1 MNRQFIRQA
10 LGLSMRWLLP
20 TLSILIVAVL
30 LMAFAGVFHRKVPMQ
45 PMPSAATMPAGAF
58 IATVQK
64 VSQPRFE
71 SAIGTIR
78 PVREATIASK
88 VLARVVDVTVT
99 AGQTVR
105 QGEVLVRLNDE
116 EQQARMRQAEADRDL
131 RSAEFE
137 LARIDFDRAMQLVRS
152 QSISQAELDGV
163 RTKLQTTQA
172 NLDRSNRAIE
182 ESKVFLDYTTI
193 VAPFDGKV
201 IEKSV
206 QTGDTVTPGQPMLT
220 LYDPRQMQLVANVRE
235 SLAMKLQPGQQLN
248 AEIETLGLRCF
259 ATVSEVVPKADA
271 SSRSFEVKVTGPCPD
286 GVYSGMFGRLLLPLE
301 DEDVLL
307 IPKASVHRVGQ
318 LTFVKTL
325 DNERWLR
332 RSIQLGRQ
340 FEDQVEV
347 LSGLKEGEQIM
358 ITDAQASGDNQ

>member
-1 MNRQFIRQA
+1 MNRMRIQQF
-10 LGLSMRWLLP
+10 LGSSMRWLLP
-20 TLSILIVAVL
+20 LISILGVAVL
-30 LMAFAGVFHRKVPMQ
+30 LLAFAGVFHRKVPMQ
-45 PMPSAATMPAGAF
+45 ATPSPSTVPAGAF
-58 IATVQK
+58 IVTVKK
-64 VSQPRFE
+64 VTQPRFE

-78 PVREATIASK
+78 PVREASIASK
-88 VLARVVDVTVT
+88 VLARVVEVTVT

-152 QSISQAELDGV
+152 QSLSQAELDVV

-182 ESKVFLDYTTI
+182 ESKVFLDYATI

-206 QTGDTVTPGQPMLT
+206 QPGDTVTPGQPMLT
-220 LYDPRQMQLVANVRE
+220 LYDPSQMQLVANVRE
-235 SLAMKLQPGQQLN
+235 SLAMKLHPGQQLN

-271 SSRSFEVKVTGPCPD
+271 SSRSFEVKVTGPCPE

-301 DEDVLL
+301 NEEVLL
-307 IPKASVHRVGQ
+307 IPKAAVHRVGQ
-318 LTFVKTL
+318 LTFVKAL
-325 DNERWLR
+325 NDERWLR
-332 RSIQLGRQ
+332 RSIQLGREFQ
-340 FEDQVEV
+340 DQIEV
-347 LSGLKEGEQIM
+347 LSGLREGEQIM
-358 ITDAQASGDNQ
+358 LTVAQTSGGSK